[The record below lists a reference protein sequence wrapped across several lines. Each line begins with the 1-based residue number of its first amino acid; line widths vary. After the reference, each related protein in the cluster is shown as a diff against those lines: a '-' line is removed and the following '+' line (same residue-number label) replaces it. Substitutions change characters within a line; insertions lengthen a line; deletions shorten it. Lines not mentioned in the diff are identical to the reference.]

1 MSKVKLFKKLKESKI
16 QCLACHNECIISE
29 EKTGICGVRQN
40 INGGLKLLVNNKA
53 IAVNLDPIEK
63 KPLFHFYPG
72 SVAFSLGTLG
82 CNFGCEFCQN
92 WDISQAPKIQDTKY
106 QIQDT
111 NYWGED
117 WPPEKIIQ
125 YCQDNNI
132 EIIAYTYN
140 EPTIWTEYAL
150 ATMQLA
156 KKAKINPSTS
166 LRIGHSAELSRS
178 HGEQFGPELT
188 AEGQSRTIKNVWVS
202 NGYMSEE
209 TLKLIAPYLDAINVD
224 LKSFREDFYQNIV
237 HAHLE
242 PVKENIKKIW
252 QMGIWEEITTLIIP
266 GFNDL
271 NSELRQIAQ
280 FLVKISPDLPWHI
293 SAFYPAYKML
303 NTPPT
308 PQKTLIKAY
317 NIGKKAGLQYVYT
330 GNIPDNNYESTYCP
344 KCGTKIIERWGIG
357 INKNML
363 YHGKCPNCNTKIEG
377 RW

>member
-117 WPPEKIIQ
+117 WPPEKIVN
-125 YCQDNNI
+125 YCQENNI
-132 EIIAYTYN
+132 PIIAYTYN
-140 EPTIWTEYAL
+140 EPTVWTEYAL
-150 ATMQLA
+150 ATMKLA
-156 KKAKINPSTS
+156 KKAK
-166 LRIGHSAELSRS
+166 
-178 HGEQFGPELT
+178 
-188 AEGQSRTIKNVWVS
+188 IKNVWVS
-202 NGYMSEE
+202 NGYFSDQ
-209 TLKLIAPYLDAINVD
+209 TLKLITPYLDAINID

-242 PVKENIKKIW
+242 PVKENIIKVW
-252 QMGIWEEITTLIIP
+252 QLGIWEEVTTLIIP
-266 GFNDL
+266 ELND
-271 NSELRQIAQ
+271 SEKELKEIAR
-280 FLVKISPDLPWHI
+280 FLVKISSDLPWHI

-303 NTPPT
+303 KTPPT

-317 NIGKKAGLQYVYT
+317 NIGKKAGLKYVYT

-344 KCGTKIIERWGIG
+344 KCGAKLIERWGIEM
-357 INKNML
+357 IKNNL
-363 YHGKCPNCNTKIEG
+363 KDSKCPKCGENIPG
-377 RW
+377 RF